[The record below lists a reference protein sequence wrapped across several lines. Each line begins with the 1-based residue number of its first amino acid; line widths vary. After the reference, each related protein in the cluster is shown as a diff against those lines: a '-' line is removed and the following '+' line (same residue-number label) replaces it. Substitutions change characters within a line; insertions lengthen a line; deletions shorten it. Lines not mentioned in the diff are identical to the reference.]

1 MPGFFITNTEKVPTL
16 TNYVQSR
23 CVQGELQYGQWHVHR
38 NVLDKYMDDKLFFQ
52 NDAYIVVLD
61 GVILNKRALI
71 AHCGDE
77 NWEETFL
84 HMVREKEDFFE
95 AFRGVFAGAVYFK
108 QRQKWIV
115 FTDQTNSHLLLTY
128 VQEGRVAFGT
138 QMNYFSEWMKL
149 SGIKR
154 EVDPVW
160 EEDFFTFGT
169 MIDSHTI
176 LKDVNR
182 IHPGCYGYY
191 DETRCEL
198 YERIYCQM
206 TKREVDH
213 NITIQQAID
222 QLDELF
228 RQAIR
233 RILDKDAEYGYTTLV
248 DISGGL
254 DSRMIARIAV
264 ELGKDNVMLNTY
276 GQPGCDEYK
285 SAQKVRRV
293 LDTGGFDFQLKTR
306 YLMDIDDLVW
316 MNNGMNYYTG
326 AMGVWRCLELL
337 DRKMFGAQCWGLLG
351 DIWEGA
357 MIHHQMSAPPNWQMP
372 RYRMGRTIPF
382 TPEFHTERWSYE
394 DNELLW
400 FYARGMFAGLNTA
413 QVRQNF
419 LEPITPFGDVEFMRF
434 CFSLPEDMRVKDHVY
449 RRWMK
454 YKYPEIA
461 RVPYAST
468 GIPVMVHSRVEWLC
482 ALPRRIWR
490 KFQTTLLGSERT
502 WLGMDLDLWYEKDCG
517 VHQAIDKYYRDNL
530 HILNEWPQ
538 IKQKVE
544 CLFAGNQY
552 ADKTMALTAL
562 SAVKQYLL

>member
-1 MPGFFITNTEKVPTL
+1 MPGFFISNTANVPML
-16 TNYVQSR
+16 TNYAQSR
-23 CVQGELQYGQWHVHR
+23 CVRGELQYDRWTVQW

-61 GVILNKRALI
+61 GVILNKRDLI
-71 AHCGDE
+71 AQYGTK
-77 NWEETFL
+77 NWEEAFL
-84 HMVREKEDFFE
+84 CMVREKEDFFE
-95 AFRGVFAGAVYFK
+95 AFRGVFVGAVYFK
-108 QRQKWIV
+108 QKQKWIV
-115 FTDQTNSHLLLTY
+115 FTDQTNSHLLLAY
-128 VQEGRVAFGT
+128 AQEGRVAFGT

-154 EVDPVW
+154 EIDSVW

-182 IHPGCYGYY
+182 IHPGCYGRY
-191 DETRCEL
+191 DETGCEL
-198 YERIYCQM
+198 HEHIYCQM
-206 TKREVDH
+206 TKRDIDH
-213 NITIQQAID
+213 NITFQQAID
-222 QLDELF
+222 RLDELF
-228 RQAIR
+228 RQAIQ

-254 DSRMIARIAV
+254 DSRMIARVAA
-264 ELGKDNVMLNTY
+264 ELRKDNVILNTY

-285 SAQKVRRV
+285 SAQKVRRL
-293 LDTGGFDFQLKTR
+293 LDAGGFDFQVMAHHL
-306 YLMDIDDLVW
+306 LDIDELVC

-326 AMGVWRCLELL
+326 TIGVWRSLELL
-337 DRKMFGAQCWGLLG
+337 DREMFGAQCWGLLG

-357 MIHHQMSAPPNWQMP
+357 MLHQQMSASPNWQME
-372 RYRMGRTIPF
+372 RYRTSRTIPF
-382 TPEFHTERWSYE
+382 TSGFHVERWSYE

-434 CFSLPEDMRVKDHVY
+434 CFSLPEDMRVKDHIY

-454 YKYPEIA
+454 CKYPEIA
-461 RVPYAST
+461 RVPYAAT
-468 GIPVMVHSRVEWLC
+468 GVPVIVHSRVEWLC

-490 KFQTTLLGSERT
+490 KFQSTLLGSERT
-502 WLGMDLDLWYEKDCG
+502 WLGMDIDLWYEKDRG
-517 VHQAIDKYYRDNL
+517 VHQAIDKYYQENL
-530 HILNEWPQ
+530 NILNEWPQ

-544 CLFAGNQY
+544 RLFAGDRY

-562 SAVKQYLL
+562 SAVRQYLL

>member
-1 MPGFFITNTEKVPTL
+1 MPGFFISNTANVPML
-16 TNYVQSR
+16 TNYAQSR
-23 CVQGELQYGQWHVHR
+23 CVRGELQYDRWTVQW

-61 GVILNKRALI
+61 GVILNKRDLI
-71 AHCGDE
+71 AQYGTK
-77 NWEETFL
+77 NWEEAFL
-84 HMVREKEDFFE
+84 CMVREKEDFFE
-95 AFRGVFAGAVYFK
+95 AFRGVFVGAVYFK
-108 QRQKWIV
+108 QKQKWIV
-115 FTDQTNSHLLLTY
+115 FTDQTNSHLLLAY
-128 VQEGRVAFGT
+128 AQEGRVAFGT

-154 EVDPVW
+154 EIDSVW

-182 IHPGCYGYY
+182 IHPGCYGRY
-191 DETRCEL
+191 DETGCEL
-198 YERIYCQM
+198 HEHIYCQM
-206 TKREVDH
+206 TKRDIDH
-213 NITIQQAID
+213 NITFQQAID
-222 QLDELF
+222 RLDELF
-228 RQAIR
+228 RQAIQ

-254 DSRMIARIAV
+254 DSRMIARVAA
-264 ELGKDNVMLNTY
+264 ELRKDNVILNTY

-285 SAQKVRRV
+285 SAQKVRRL
-293 LDTGGFDFQLKTR
+293 LDAGGFDFQVMAHHL
-306 YLMDIDDLVW
+306 LDIDELVC

-326 AMGVWRCLELL
+326 TIGVWRSLELL
-337 DRKMFGAQCWGLLG
+337 DREMFGAQCWGLLG

-357 MIHHQMSAPPNWQMP
+357 MLHQQMSASPNWQME
-372 RYRMGRTIPF
+372 RYRTSRTIPF
-382 TPEFHTERWSYE
+382 TSGFHVERWSYE

-434 CFSLPEDMRVKDHVY
+434 CFSLPEDMRVKDHIY

-454 YKYPEIA
+454 CKYPEIA
-461 RVPYAST
+461 RVPYAAT
-468 GIPVMVHSRVEWLC
+468 GVPVIVHSRVEWLR

-490 KFQTTLLGSERT
+490 KFQSTLLGSERT
-502 WLGMDLDLWYEKDCG
+502 WLGMDIDLWYEKDRG
-517 VHQAIDKYYRDNL
+517 VHQAIDKYYQENL
-530 HILNEWPQ
+530 NILNEWPQ

-544 CLFAGNQY
+544 RLFAGDRY
-552 ADKTMALTAL
+552 ADKAMALTAL
-562 SAVKQYLL
+562 SAVRQYLL